1 MGNDT
6 APLFAPP
13 IYHASSSPLMPLS
26 LHTSVFRSTK
36 SASPGMQSMCQ
47 RSGKLAP
54 LNTSLVSSHGLK
66 TQLPTPGESE
76 VFMLGRSPSPAHAC
90 DIALGSP
97 KFPISPRSSEDGETA
112 GFTPYYMDIVQPKA
126 PELQRQ
132 ASRNSS
138 TRWSKRASGGSIP
151 SPKASPDGLP
161 TPGSGSMSSSLESMS
176 RNDNE
181 KTAMRIK
188 RSLTTLLQRSSSVLR
203 RSDPNLRRLNSMSSR
218 NRRGS
223 RSEGPTPFVRS
234 SSPTPP
240 PVNAQYEP
248 RRLQYSDLSAA
259 LTTSQFHVSASHTFV
274 SPLIGNSMVHIK
286 VIMDGTA
293 VVVPMVRSIVFV
305 HARERILTKLLQ
317 GGVPLVETKRRK
329 LVVRKMDGSV
339 AVIEDNP
346 TWRTVMDMVSEAGRP
361 QARTSE
367 GDIMADTKTV
377 VKLTL
382 YLTDGLC
389 GVSDGTC
396 ASY

>member
-36 SASPGMQSMCQ
+36 SASPGMQSMYQ

-66 TQLPTPGESE
+66 TQLPSPGESGM
-76 VFMLGRSPSPAHAC
+76 FMLGRSPSPAHTC

-112 GFTPYYMDIVQPKA
+112 GFTPYYMDTVQPKA

-132 ASRNSS
+132 ASRQSS
-138 TRWSKRASGGSIP
+138 KRWSKRAPGSSAQ
-151 SPKASPDGLP
+151 SPKESPDGLP
-161 TPGSGSMSSSLESMS
+161 TPGSDSMGSSLESMS
-176 RNDNE
+176 RNDSE

-240 PVNAQYEP
+240 ANAQHEP

-286 VIMDGTA
+286 VVMDGIA

-367 GDIMADTKTV
+367 GDIMPDTKTV
-377 VKLTL
+377 AKLTL
-382 YLTDGLC
+382 YLTDDL
-389 GVSDGTC
+389 
-396 ASY
+396 